1 MVDFRSTGQPSDSQ
15 RTHARTHARTH
26 PQSATRG
33 FVLAPLG
40 PPTTKTYQTKAKAVG
55 RAATVQ
61 TVNASVAPKKILML
75 GGTRFIGVYVAR
87 MLVEQGHDVT
97 LLTRGKSPVVS
108 QIPDDTDESFAAYS
122 SRINHIACDRKD
134 AEAMKTAL
142 SGKGFQVVY
151 DMNGREADEAAIVLD
166 AMPDLEQYIFCSS
179 AGVYMKSD
187 MMPHR
192 EEDEVDYASR
202 HKGKLNTETL
212 LRDRGVTFTSIRPV
226 YIYGPLNYNPVEE
239 MVFHRLKEG
248 RPVMVPGSG
257 QQVTQLGH
265 VKDLAVAFC
274 KALANPKAYNQIYN
288 ISGERFVT
296 FNGFVKACAEAG
308 GFPEPEIVNFD
319 PKSVDLG
326 KAKAFPF
333 RDQHFFT
340 SIDKAMADLDWAPE
354 FGLVEGL
361 RDSFEKDFGR
371 GSFRKAAD
379 FSADDII
386 LAAAE

>member
-1 MVDFRSTGQPSDSQ
+1 MQLAVRSNKPNVA
-15 RTHARTHARTH
+15 AR
-26 PQSATRG
+26 AT
-33 FVLAPLG
+33 LA
-40 PPTTKTYQTKAKAVG
+40 V
-55 RAATVQ
+55 
-61 TVNASVAPKKILML
+61 TVNASAAPKKILML

-97 LLTRGKSPVVS
+97 LLTRGKSPVTA
-108 QIPDDTDESFAAYS
+108 QIPDDTDDSYAEYASKVK
-122 SRINHIACDRKD
+122 HIACDRKD
-134 AEAMKTAL
+134 AEAMKEAL
-142 SGKGFQVVY
+142 KGGFDVVY

-166 AMPDLEQYIFCSS
+166 ALPGLEQYIFCSS

-187 MMPHR
+187 TMPHR

-239 MVFHRLKEG
+239 MVFHRLKAG

-257 QQVTQLGH
+257 SQLTQLGH
-265 VKDLAVAFC
+265 VKDLAVAFVKC
-274 KALANPKAYNQIYN
+274 LGNPKAYNQIYN

-296 FNGFVKACAEAG
+296 FNGFVKACAEAA
-308 GFPEPEIVNFD
+308 GFPEPEIVNYD
-319 PKSVDLG
+319 PKAVDLG

-333 RDQHFFT
+333 RPQHFFT
-340 SIDKAMADLDWAPE
+340 SIDKAMDDLDWEPE
-354 FGLVEGL
+354 FDLVSGL
-361 RDSFEKDFGR
+361 RDSYEKDFGR

-386 LAAAE
+386 LATK